1 MKTKLFFLNLIVIAA
16 ICTSCGGR
24 DEEEEIEPTEK
35 DLKTYISVLSHYYPY
50 SINDNLIFKN
60 ENSGESWENKPF
72 NYSGSSIY
80 PETKIW
86 LCDDP
91 DASCYGDRTAQI
103 AARFIENGV
112 SQYDYDPSQISTF
125 IAKSGSEEV
134 YLSWNI
140 MLSFGAYDYYRGS
153 YSVICMPKEVLA
165 QLTDTIIIP
174 IRRQGTTTRV
184 IDAPEG
190 AYARIIKDYGL
201 TDFSVDGET
210 VWRRVME

>member
-1 MKTKLFFLNLIVIAA
+1 MKTKIFLLSLCVAA
-16 ICTSCGGR
+16 LCTSCGAR
-24 DEEEEIEPTEK
+24 DEDEIEPTEK

-50 SINDNLIFKN
+50 SINDNFIFKN

-72 NYSGSSIY
+72 TYSGDSIY
-80 PETKIW
+80 PETEIW
-86 LCDDP
+86 LCDEP
-91 DASCYGDRTAQI
+91 DASCYGDRTAHMT
-103 AARFIENGV
+103 ARFIENGV
-112 SQYDYDPSQISTF
+112 SRYDYDPSQIGTF

-174 IRRQGTTTRV
+174 IRRQGTTNREIV
-184 IDAPEG
+184 APEG
-190 AYARIIKDYGL
+190 AYARIVKDHGL
-201 TDFSVDGET
+201 NDFSVDGTT

>member
-1 MKTKLFFLNLIVIAA
+1 MKTKIFLLSLSVAA
-16 ICTSCGGR
+16 IICTSCRGHG
-24 DEEEEIEPTEK
+24 DKIEPTEK

-72 NYSGSSIY
+72 TYSGDSIY
-80 PETKIW
+80 PETEIW
-86 LCDDP
+86 LCDEP
-91 DASCYGDRTAQI
+91 YASCYGDRTAHI
-103 AARFIENGV
+103 YACFIENGV
-112 SQYDYDPSQISTF
+112 SRYDYDPSQIGTF

-134 YLSWNI
+134 YLSSNI

-153 YSVICMPKEVLA
+153 YSVICMHKEVLA

-174 IRRQGTTTRV
+174 IRRQGTTTRE

-190 AYARIIKDYGL
+190 AYARIVKYHGL

-210 VWRRVME
+210 VWRRVRE